1 LIGAQAGVHR
11 NVPDGQQ
18 LLGSPAMPI
27 REQRR
32 IFQMI
37 ARLPEM
43 HNQLRELVAAM
54 ERIKLLAAQA
64 GVSLAPLESN
74 PNEETA

>member
-1 LIGAQAGVHR
+1 
-11 NVPDGQQ
+11 
-18 LLGSPAMPI
+18 MPI